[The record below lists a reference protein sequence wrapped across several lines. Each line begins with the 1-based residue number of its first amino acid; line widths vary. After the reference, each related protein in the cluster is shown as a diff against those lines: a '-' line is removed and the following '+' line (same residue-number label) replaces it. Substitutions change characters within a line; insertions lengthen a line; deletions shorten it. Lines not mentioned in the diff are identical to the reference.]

1 MIKDIKAKN
10 ENAKPEDRT
19 MQKLHADF
27 PQCFDNEGK
36 FDIEKFRHLIDP
48 QDITREGYG
57 LEFLGKRYAGLLASA
72 DTETVIEPDS
82 AQNQLPENINSQN
95 IYISGDNL
103 DALKHLLKSYSNKIK
118 CIYIDPPY
126 NTGSDGFVYNDK
138 FNFTAAQLQTKLG
151 ISDEKAKRILDFT
164 TRGSASH
171 SAWLTFMYPRLLLA
185 KDLLSDDG
193 IIFISIDDNE
203 QANLKLLCD
212 SVFGEENFVANVIL
226 INNIAGRSDS
236 KHIAKTHEYVLCY
249 QKTDSFI
256 SNGLPLSKEQLA
268 EYKYEDNEGKYRLQG
283 IRKRGS
289 NSKRSDRP
297 NLYYPVYFNPNNNE
311 ISVEKKNDVVEILPK
326 LSDGSDGCWRW
337 GIETFKKNINY
348 VVIKKVSGRN
358 EYDAFEK
365 VYLSNNSSTKLKSL
379 LLNASYTTD
388 TATTDYKSI
397 MEENTFT
404 SPKSAFLLSDL
415 IRIANLNHYSDII
428 LDFFSGSATT
438 AHAVMKLNAEDGGNR
453 KFIMVQLPEKTP
465 SDSEA
470 NKAGYATIDQI
481 GQERIRRAAKKIRE
495 EIENQISTKQSQ
507 LSAKEQKLAEE
518 SQQKKLAFDTAENPL
533 QAEIETLK
541 TEIAD
546 KQHVLD
552 NLDLGFR
559 HYTLRD
565 VSQNVL
571 DKMETFDPKG
581 FYSDGDI
588 LKTFGK
594 DTVLAT
600 WCVNDGYGFAV
611 ETQLIEPLPLAN
623 YNAYHCGKHLYMIDG
638 DNFDEDATV
647 ALVDTIAGKPELKI
661 ENIVLFGY
669 SFNYTQTEM
678 LSKNIKALKTSINI
692 EIRY

>member
-1 MIKDIKAKN
+1 
-10 ENAKPEDRT
+10 
-19 MQKLHADF
+19 
-27 PQCFDNEGK
+27 
-36 FDIEKFRHLIDP
+36 
-48 QDITREGYG
+48 
-57 LEFLGKRYAGLLASA
+57 
-72 DTETVIEPDS
+72 
-82 AQNQLPENINSQN
+82 
-95 IYISGDNL
+95 
-103 DALKHLLKSYSNKIK
+103 
-118 CIYIDPPY
+118 
-126 NTGSDGFVYNDK
+126 
-138 FNFTAAQLQTKLG
+138 
-151 ISDEKAKRILDFT
+151 
-164 TRGSASH
+164 
-171 SAWLTFMYPRLLLA
+171 MYPRLLLA

-193 IIFISIDDNE
+193 VIFISIDDNE

-311 ISVEKKNDVVEILPK
+311 ISVEKNNDVVEILPK

-348 VVIKKVSGRN
+348 VVIKKISGRN

-404 SPKSAFLLSDL
+404 SPKSAFLLSD
-415 IRIANLNHYSDII
+415 II
-428 LDFFSGSATT
+428 MDFFSGSAST
-438 AHAVMKLNAEDGGNR
+438 AQAVMKNNADFNKHN

-495 EIENQISTKQSQ
+495 DIENQISTKQSQ

-518 SQQKKLAFDTAENPL
+518 SQQKNLNSIPLKILCKPKSKLSKTKL
-533 QAEIETLK
+533 LK
-541 TEIAD
+541 NSTFWIILISVFVIIHSAMC
-546 KQHVLD
+546 
-552 NLDLGFR
+552 R
-559 HYTLRD
+559 
-565 VSQNVL
+565 
-571 DKMETFDPKG
+571 KMYLTK
-581 FYSDGDI
+581 
-588 LKTFGK
+588 
-594 DTVLAT
+594 
-600 WCVNDGYGFAV
+600 W
-611 ETQLIEPLPLAN
+611 
-623 YNAYHCGKHLYMIDG
+623 KHLTRKVCFPM
-638 DNFDEDATV
+638 AT
-647 ALVDTIAGKPELKI
+647 
-661 ENIVLFGY
+661 F
-669 SFNYTQTEM
+669 
-678 LSKNIKALKTSINI
+678 
-692 EIRY
+692 